1 MPKKPSKIFFWTS
14 DWEFLES
21 SHDREIDWSGKLK
34 AIRINR
40 YPHLGRSGRDWPRY
54 CEALTN
60 LMILI
65 GRGAPGL
72 TCSRDSQGRVDWIF
86 RNPKLAPKLA

>member
-1 MPKKPSKIFFWTS
+1 MPVNWTE

-21 SHDREIDWSGKLK
+21 SHDREIDWSGGRK
-34 AIRINR
+34 AVRINR

-65 GRGAPGL
+65 GQGFPGL
-72 TCSRDSQGRVDWIF
+72 TCGRDSQGRVDWLF
-86 RNPKLAPKLA
+86 RDPKLAQKAD